1 MDIESRRSGSV
12 AADLVTLAPRHLGT
26 LFGALLLL
34 VVSLGA
40 QSQDPPRFIDKVD
53 VARILL
59 DVRAIDPRGRP
70 LLGLEPADFE
80 VKIDGR
86 VARVESVQHVTGTP
100 ATNPAAA
107 TTTRPTEPQLATRG
121 RLVVFLFQNSLERS
135 RTPGL
140 MRMLLG
146 LRRSLDTLSPHDQV
160 AVLRFDSR
168 LQLLLD
174 FTLDRDLVRK
184 AFEHDVLFGATSGP
198 GVRHVPSLR
207 PVLDQERD
215 EPSWSMERSLLRI
228 AEALTPLPGA
238 KSVVVVGHGFGRFG
252 SMGVLLDSDYD
263 DAREALQVARASVFC
278 LDVTEADYHSL
289 EAGLQVVAA
298 DTGGL
303 YQRTH
308 IFFQAALDRVM
319 AALEGQY
326 VLFVEKPELRRG
338 THTLD
343 IRLKGRDGVVLAPA
357 VYVH

>member
-1 MDIESRRSGSV
+1 M
-12 AADLVTLAPRHLGT
+12 
-26 LFGALLLL
+26 LLL
-34 VVSLGA
+34 VLAATVSLRA
-40 QSQDPPRFIDKVD
+40 QSQDPLRFTDKVD

-80 VKIDGR
+80 VRIDGR
-86 VARVESVQHVTGTP
+86 VARVETVQRVTGAPVVIPGT
-100 ATNPAAA
+100 AA
-107 TTTRPTEPQLATRG
+107 TTRETDFQLATHG

-146 LRRSLDTLSPHDQV
+146 LRSSLESLAPTDHV
-160 AVLRFDSR
+160 AILRFDSR

-174 FTLDRDLVRK
+174 FTQDKEVIRK
-184 AFEHDVLFGATSGP
+184 ALEHDVLFGAATTPRG
-198 GVRHVPSLR
+198 RQAPSLR
-207 PVLDQERD
+207 PTLDEERD
-215 EPSWSMERSLLRI
+215 TPSYSMERSLLRI

-238 KSVVVVGHGFGRFG
+238 KSVVIVGHGFGRLS
-252 SMGVLLDSDYD
+252 SMGVLLDSEYD
-263 DAREALQVARASVFC
+263 DAREALQAARASVFC

-289 EAGLQVVAA
+289 EAGLKTVAD

-308 IFFQAALDRVM
+308 IFSQAALDRVM

-326 VLFVEKPELRRG
+326 VLFVDRPELSQG
-338 THTLD
+338 SHTLD
-343 IRLKGRDGVVLAPA
+343 VRLKRRDGVVLAPA
-357 VYVH
+357 VYVK